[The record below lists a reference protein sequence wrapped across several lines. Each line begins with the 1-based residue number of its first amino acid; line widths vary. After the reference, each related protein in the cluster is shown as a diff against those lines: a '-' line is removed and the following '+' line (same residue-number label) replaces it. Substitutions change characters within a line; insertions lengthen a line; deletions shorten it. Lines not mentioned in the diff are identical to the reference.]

1 MDGGARRKR
10 IAVSGTPSYNSGM
23 TTTLSPIDAPT
34 DPRGRALVEDACA
47 RIAAIDDRIPTT
59 AEVASEL
66 RVSPDALRRAFV
78 RVLGVTP
85 RQYADALRR
94 ERLRDGLRDGDEVAL
109 ALFSAGY
116 GSTSRLYESAHDHL
130 GMTPAS
136 YRAGGAGATITYA
149 IVASSLGSLLVA
161 ATERGLCQVAL
172 GDDAAELEA
181 RLVREFHAAE
191 LHRDDGTLHHLVEI
205 VLDGIAGA
213 LPARDLPLDLRGTA
227 FQRRVWE
234 ELRRIPAGQT
244 RTYAQVAAAIGHP
257 KAARAV
263 GRACATNPAPVVV
276 PCHRVVPASGGL
288 GNYSMGVERKR
299 ALLEREASAAAGD
312 RSEGS

>member
-1 MDGGARRKR
+1 MPGP
-10 IAVSGTPSYNSGM
+10 PSYNGGV
-23 TTTLSPIDAPT
+23 TTTVAPT
-34 DPRGRALVEDACA
+34 TSPTGLRALVEDACD

-59 AEVASEL
+59 AEIADGL
-66 RVSPDALRRAFV
+66 DVSPDSLRRAFV

-85 RQYADALRR
+85 RQYADTLRR

-136 YRAGGAGATITYA
+136 YRSGGAGATVTYA
-149 IVASSLGSLLVA
+149 VVPCSLGILLVA

-172 GDDAAELEA
+172 ADDAEELEA
-181 RLVREFHAAE
+181 RLHQEFHAAD
-191 LHRDDGTLHHLVEI
+191 LRRDDGVLTGLVEV
-205 VLDGIAGA
+205 VLDGIAGT
-213 LPARDLPLDLRGTA
+213 LPAHDLPLDLRGTA

-234 ELRRIPAGQT
+234 ELRRIPSGQT
-244 RTYAQVAAAIGHP
+244 RTYSQIATAIGRP
-257 KAARAV
+257 QAARAV
-263 GRACATNPAPVVV
+263 GRACATNPVPVVV
-276 PCHRVVPASGGL
+276 PCHRVVPAAGGL

-299 ALLEREASAAAGD
+299 ALLEREASAGT
-312 RSEGS
+312 EGASDGA

>member
-1 MDGGARRKR
+1 MP
-10 IAVSGTPSYNSGM
+10 GTPSYNSGV
-23 TTTLSPIDAPT
+23 TTTIASADIPIDDQSGT
-34 DPRGRALVEDACA
+34 IVEDACT

-59 AEVASEL
+59 AEIAGAL
-66 RVSPDALRRAFV
+66 DVSPDVLRRAFV
-78 RVLGVTP
+78 RALGVTP

-94 ERLRDGLRDGDEVAL
+94 ERLRDGLRDGDEVTL

-172 GDDAAELEA
+172 GDEPDELEA
-181 RLVREFHAAE
+181 RLVREFHAADVR
-191 LHRDDGTLHHLVEI
+191 RDDGTLHDLVEI
-205 VLDGIAGA
+205 VLAGVA
-213 LPARDLPLDLRGTA
+213 GTLPAHDLPLDLRGTA

-234 ELRRIPAGQT
+234 ELRRIPTGQT
-244 RTYAQVAAAIGHP
+244 HTYAQVAAAIGHP

-288 GNYSMGVERKR
+288 GNYSMGVERKQ
-299 ALLEREASAAAGD
+299 ALLEREASAATERASDG
-312 RSEGS
+312 G

>member
-1 MDGGARRKR
+1 MPGA
-10 IAVSGTPSYNSGM
+10 PSYNRGV
-23 TTTLSPIDAPT
+23 TTTIASSHAPT
-34 DPRGRALVEDACA
+34 DREGRALVERACA
-47 RIAAIDDRIPTT
+47 RIAEIDDRIPTT
-59 AEVASEL
+59 AEVARGL
-66 RVSPDALRRAFV
+66 DVSPDSLRRAFV

-94 ERLRDGLRDGDEVAL
+94 ERLRDGLREGDEVAL

-136 YRAGGAGATITYA
+136 YRSGGAGATINYA
-149 IVASSLGSLLVA
+149 IVDSSLGALLVA

-172 GDDAAELEA
+172 GDDPDELEA
-181 RLVREFHAAE
+181 RLGREFHAADVR
-191 LHRDDGTLHHLVEI
+191 RDDGTLRDLVEI

-244 RTYAQVAAAIGHP
+244 RTYAQVAASIGHP

-276 PCHRVVPASGGL
+276 PCHRVVPAAGGL

-299 ALLEREASAAAGD
+299 ALLEREASAGAGGA
-312 RSEGS
+312 SGGA

>member
-1 MDGGARRKR
+1 MAGA
-10 IAVSGTPSYNSGM
+10 PSYNRRV
-23 TTTLSPIDAPT
+23 TTTITPTSAPT
-34 DPRGRALVEDACA
+34 GTPTDDQGRSLVEAACA

-59 AEVASEL
+59 AEIADAL
-66 RVSPDALRRAFV
+66 DVSPDSLRRAFV

-94 ERLRDGLRDGDEVAL
+94 ERLREGLRDGDEVAL

-136 YRAGGAGATITYA
+136 YRAGGAGATITYT
-149 IVASSLGSLLVA
+149 IVPSSLGALLVA
-161 ATERGLCQVAL
+161 ATERGLCSVAL
-172 GDDAAELEA
+172 GDDPSELEA
-181 RLVREFHAAE
+181 RLTGEFHAAE
-191 LHRDDGTLHHLVEI
+191 LHRDDGTLRDLVEV

-213 LPARDLPLDLRGTA
+213 LPAHDLPLDLKGTA

-276 PCHRVVPASGGL
+276 PCHRVVPATGGL

-299 ALLEREASAAAGD
+299 ALLEREGAPVAGGE
-312 RSEGS
+312 SGGS